1 MNILTGNRRIPA
13 IALAVAATCA
23 VSLSA
28 GAAEK
33 AASKQENIGVASGLA
48 IGALAGGPIG
58 AVIGAA
64 AGALLGD
71 RYHRQA
77 ATNVELEAGLTE
89 SNMDRAR
96 LRSSLVESQTETEKL
111 AQMLEKR
118 SELEAQVIFRTG
130 DSALPTGAL
139 EQLSKL
145 GALAN
150 TMPDMRVVVSG
161 YADPRGTEDENS
173 TLSKE
178 RADAVAA
185 VLASTGIEA
194 SRLSVEAHGESEA
207 TSLEGDTDGYAF
219 DRRVV
224 VRIEQKQKEA
234 VARSE

>member
-1 MNILTGNRRIPA
+1 
-13 IALAVAATCA
+13 
-23 VSLSA
+23 
-28 GAAEK
+28 
-33 AASKQENIGVASGLA
+33 
-48 IGALAGGPIG
+48 
-58 AVIGAA
+58 
-64 AGALLGD
+64 
-71 RYHRQA
+71 
-77 ATNVELEAGLTE
+77 
-89 SNMDRAR
+89 
-96 LRSSLVESQTETEKL
+96 
-111 AQMLEKR
+111 MLEKR

-185 VLASTGIEA
+185 VLASTGIDA

-207 TSLEGDTDGYAF
+207 TSLKAIPTAMPSTGA
-219 DRRVV
+219 
-224 VRIEQKQKEA
+224 
-234 VARSE
+234 SS